1 MKSRLF
7 IAIII
12 CLDILYAAA
21 SYADTQLL
29 SKDVIAS
36 NSSAIIDDDALLTK
50 ALIILRLDGFYDEAL
65 ALGLA
70 AARQRTLSRRHRYEL
85 ALIHVSKGRCDLAK
99 PYFRNISAGNNDWM
113 AQDSERFLRQCVS
126 QSHYRW
132 LFDISTGYDRNLAL
146 TTEQHTITAET
157 DSKLD
162 QTIRQ
167 VESNLSGISI
177 SPDFNI
183 GEQSI
188 SGWYTDTSAI
198 LGYVIPRGQHR
209 YRTNV
214 MLYQRLT
221 PPREYDRRGAGLGS
235 AWQYRT
241 QWALFESR
249 ASFKRLIYQ
258 RGQNLASIRYQTD
271 AAQVI
276 SIPLSDL
283 SYLRLSALG
292 MRQTLPRQP
301 NIILQDQGYS
311 VGYHYTNP
319 QMHGADRDKA
329 WWQSWYAEIS
339 SSKRRTTPKDNSSDR
354 LGVTGLVHLKHP
366 GSENKLR
373 FQLNLTKESLIH
385 PRSWRLHPHNLW
397 HVSGK
402 LVFSPDWPD
411 WLDKY
416 PLTLELDWKNTRSKD
431 ALDERH
437 RWNLTFRYQF
447 DNANR

>member
-1 MKSRLF
+1 M
-7 IAIII
+7 
-12 CLDILYAAA
+12 
-21 SYADTQLL
+21 ADTQIL

-36 NSSAIIDDDALLTK
+36 NSSTIIDDDALLTK

-70 AARQRTLSRRHRYEL
+70 AARQRELSRRNRYEL

-99 PYFRNISAGNNDWM
+99 PYFRNISAYNNDWM
-113 AQDSERFLRQCVS
+113 AQDSKRFLRQCVS
-126 QSHYRW
+126 QSHYRL

-157 DSKLD
+157 GSQLD
-162 QTIRQ
+162 QTIRRI
-167 VESNLSGISI
+167 ESNLSGISI

-183 GEQSI
+183 GEPSI
-188 SGWYTDTSAI
+188 SGWYTDTYAI

-214 MLYQRLT
+214 MIYQRLT
-221 PPREYDRRGAGLGS
+221 SPRGYDRRGVGLGS

-241 QWALFESR
+241 QWAVFESR
-249 ASFKRLIYQ
+249 ANFKRLVYQ
-258 RGQNLASIRYQTD
+258 RGQNLASIRHQTD

-276 SIPLSDL
+276 SIPLSEL
-283 SYLRLSALG
+283 SYVRLSVLG

-301 NIILQDQGYS
+301 NRTLQDQGYS

-319 QMHGADRDKA
+319 QMLGADRDKA
-329 WWQSWYAEIS
+329 WWQSWYTEIS
-339 SSKRRTTPKDNSSDR
+339 SSKRRTSPKDNSSDS
-354 LGVTGLVHLKHP
+354 LGITGLVHLKHP
-366 GSENKLR
+366 SSANKLR

-397 HVSGK
+397 HVSSK
-402 LVFSPDWPD
+402 LVFKPDWPD
-411 WLDKY
+411 WLEQY
-416 PLTLELDWKNTRSKD
+416 PLTLELNWKNTRSKD
-431 ALDERH
+431 SLDERH
-437 RWNLTFRYQF
+437 RWNFTLRYQF
-447 DNANR
+447 DNAKR